1 LKAVIDRFEGEYAV
15 LLVGEEESKVDL
27 PLKLLPKG
35 AIEGSV
41 LDLNL
46 SLDHTGGKAR
56 KERIKGKLE
65 KLKGKYKGKE

>member
-1 LKAVIDRFEGEYAV
+1 MKAVIDRFEGEYAV

-56 KERIKGKLE
+56 KERVRKKLDR
-65 KLKGKYKGKE
+65 LKRKYGG